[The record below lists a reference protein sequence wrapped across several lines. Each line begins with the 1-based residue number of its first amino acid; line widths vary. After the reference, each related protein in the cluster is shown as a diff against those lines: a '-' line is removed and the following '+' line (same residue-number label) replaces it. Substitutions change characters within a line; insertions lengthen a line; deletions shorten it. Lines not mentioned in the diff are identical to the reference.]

1 MKIYALCIERKI
13 TGRKTS
19 QEYVRRSY
27 SKLLTSSNAETKAWR
42 WNETKRTLFPADE
55 VTALSKDGQ
64 LSTKTTLNI
73 YSTEIIPQ
81 GNRHECEGYGKQKAL
96 VEHRTCHDERPSWAQ
111 QSPAGEGRPLAS
123 GWSNGSQQQLNSPD
137 ALQTE
142 NNSLETN
149 WCGGR
154 HRGDLQQWDSGPT
167 MLIKQEL
174 LAWKFLAQKII
185 SNLFSFK

>member
-13 TGRKTS
+13 IGRKTS

-64 LSTKTTLNI
+64 LSTKTTLSI

-81 GNRHECEGYGKQKAL
+81 GNRHECEGYGKQK
-96 VEHRTCHDERPSWAQ
+96 PSWNTG
-111 QSPAGEGRPLAS
+111 PATMRIQAEHTGAPQTRARRPPLS
-123 GWSNGSQQQLNSPD
+123 GVPAVSSSSTPQLLSRLKTTVWRQTGVVEDIGVICNSGI
-137 ALQTE
+137 LGQ
-142 NNSLETN
+142 L
-149 WCGGR
+149 C
-154 HRGDLQQWDSGPT
+154 L
-167 MLIKQEL
+167 
-174 LAWKFLAQKII
+174 
-185 SNLFSFK
+185 